1 MIWYYQNRFISP
13 GFHLLHIQ
21 RQRKN
26 DFNDVLCKKG
36 FVVYYKF
43 VYVFLL
49 LTYTFCST
57 NIILGVDTLKWKIFF
72 MLFSSEID
80 FHNLICIFNQA
91 RLCLRDIWITI
102 FDDFF
107 AADEHNS
114 HDWTRA
120 QKGGFCIWVKTDKK
134 WDSINYY

>member
-102 FDDFF
+102 FDDFLLLMSTIVTTERGLKRVVF
-107 AADEHNS
+107 VYGWRRTKNEI
-114 HDWTRA
+114 
-120 QKGGFCIWVKTDKK
+120 Q
-134 WDSINYY
+134 